1 MLAKVF
7 NKGQVVIPARLRKKY
22 KINIGDKVNIIEE
35 SNGIKIV
42 PVESDNNS
50 VESLAGIFSKYAQSG
65 QINKEKI
72 NKATEEC
79 LVESAKDEIY

>member
-35 SNGIKIV
+35 DDGIKIV
-42 PVESDNNS
+42 PVESYDNMAEN
-50 VESLAGIFSKYAQSG
+50 LAGIFSNYAD
-65 QINKEKI
+65 KEVDEKSI
-72 NKATEEC
+72 NKATEEY
-79 LVESAKDEIY
+79 LVESVKDEIH

>member
-35 SNGIKIV
+35 DDGIKIV
-42 PVESDNNS
+42 PVKSYDNVAEN
-50 VESLAGIFSKYAQSG
+50 LAGIFSNYADRG
-65 QINKEKI
+65 VDEKSV
-72 NKATEEC
+72 NKATEEY
-79 LVESAKDEIY
+79 LVESVKDEIH